1 MTIRQQ
7 WFAVC
12 LVLLLVGTGVMAG
25 ATLLKD
31 ELFQVSVGAP
41 APDFHASSVDSAGVT
56 RTIADYRGDVVLV
69 NIWATWCGPCRVEMP
84 SIQALHETYGPRG
97 LKVVA
102 VSIDSPG
109 LAKAIRSFRDEYA
122 LTFEI
127 LHDSTGV
134 IRTDYQTAGVP
145 ETFIV
150 GRDGVIR
157 KRVSGATNW
166 NSEANRALI
175 ERLLAEQ
182 KS

>member
-7 WFAVC
+7 WFAACV
-12 LVLLLVGTGVMAG
+12 VLLLVGTGVMAG
-25 ATLLKD
+25 ATLLRD
-31 ELFQVSVGAP
+31 ELFQISVGSQ
-41 APDFHASSVDSAGVT
+41 APDFRATTLDSAPAI
-56 RTIADYRGDVVLV
+56 RTLADYRGDVVLV
-69 NIWATWCGPCRVEMP
+69 NIWATWCGPCRIEMP
-84 SIQALHETYGPRG
+84 SIQQLHETYAPRG

-102 VSIDSPG
+102 VSIDRPG
-109 LAKAIRSFRDEYA
+109 FAKVIRHFRDEYA

-127 LHDSTGV
+127 LHDSAGV
-134 IRTDYQTAGVP
+134 IRIGYQSTGVP

-175 ERLLAEQ
+175 ERLLAER

>member
-7 WFAVC
+7 WLAVC
-12 LVLLLVGTGVMAG
+12 VVLLLVGTGVMAG

-31 ELFQVSVGAP
+31 ELFLLSVGSP
-41 APDFHASSVDSAGVT
+41 APDFQAVTVDSAMVPKSL
-56 RTIADYRGDVVLV
+56 ADYRGDVVLI
-69 NIWATWCGPCRVEMP
+69 NIWATWCGPCRIEMP
-84 SIQALHETYGPRG
+84 SIQHLHETFGPRG

-102 VSIDSPG
+102 VSIDTPG
-109 LAKAIRSFRDEYA
+109 FDRAIRDFATEYA

-127 LHDSTGV
+127 LHDTSGA
-134 IRTDYQTAGVP
+134 IQRDYQTTGVP
-145 ETFIV
+145 ETFIL

-157 KRVSGATNW
+157 KRVVGASNW